1 MDRPCFKERVA
12 KAANHFAPIYKSV
25 FVDYEYLLCSD
36 VFSEQDYYIIDAK
49 ADNFKHLLG
58 IHTELPPIL
67 FYQKCLKGKLTADD
81 FDFLKYGE
89 SEKNV
94 KGTVRR
100 KIKAFPSFLSM
111 MNKDLVVQEKFERN
125 NVLCTIATTDCEA
138 TAGFINSTS
147 LRPKTLLI
155 GDQIDWSIAGTVD
168 LILRRPT
175 GSALFCEVI
184 AGDDSTFMHYFEKI
198 AHIVSEDIYPKGH
211 KTTE

>member
-1 MDRPCFKERVA
+1 MDKLSFKERVA
-12 KAANHFAPIYKSV
+12 EAANQFAPIYKRV

-36 VFSEQDYYIIDAK
+36 AFSEQDYYIIDAK

-58 IHTELPPIL
+58 IHTELSPIL
-67 FYQKCLKGKLTADD
+67 FYQKCLNGELTADD
-81 FDFLKYGE
+81 FDFLKWGE
-89 SEKNV
+89 SEKGV

-111 MNKDLVVQEKFERN
+111 MNKDLVAQEKFEKN
-125 NVLCTIATTDCEA
+125 KVFCAIATTDCES

-147 LRPKTLLI
+147 LRPKTLLG

-175 GSALFCEVI
+175 GSALFCEVVM
-184 AGDDSTFMHYFEKI
+184 GDDSAFMHYFERI
-198 AHIVSEDIYPKGH
+198 AHVVSADIRPKNTG
-211 KTTE
+211 